1 MISAYSGGNHSR
13 WIPVLA
19 TSDIRSEKRRSRAA
33 WCQHKWP
40 DSVQVHRV
48 SSCSPVKE
56 GEQTQFLQSLFSERM
71 SEVASTVTVSVS
83 LRSPVVTP
91 VALRRQVTLNSTS
104 ALRISRT
111 AWF

>member
-56 GEQTQFLQSLFSERM
+56 GEQTQFLQSLFSERE
-71 SEVASTVTVSVS
+71 SEVGYAAGEEPLARPFSIRPPQNRPHELPGSR
-83 LRSPVVTP
+83 LPGFRFSP
-91 VALRRQVTLNSTS
+91 
-104 ALRISRT
+104 
-111 AWF
+111 FG